1 MTRKPASRR
10 PATRSV
16 YEAFREL
23 VYMGGARGVED
34 AAAFL
39 GIRTGTLYNKADAS
53 DESHSQPTIKDLVQ
67 LTHYRGD
74 TRAVD
79 ALNEMFGRAC
89 FDASRFEQH
98 SDEALLELL
107 CTLGSEHGEFHAAVG
122 RALADKRFKPSEM
135 STVRAEAFDVV
146 AALMTL
152 VARLEGLV
160 DEEGGDD

>member
-1 MTRKPASRR
+1 MTRKPALRR
-10 PATRSV
+10 APTRSV

-23 VYMGGARGVED
+23 VYVGGARGVEE

-53 DESHSQPTIKDLVQ
+53 DDSHAQPTIKDLVQ

-74 TRAVD
+74 TRAID

-89 FDASRFEQH
+89 FDVGRFEQH

-107 CTLGSEHGEFHAAVG
+107 CTLGSEHGEFHGALH
-122 RALADKRFKPSEM
+122 RALQDKRFTAEELAN
-135 STVRAEAFDVV
+135 VRAEAFDVV
-146 AALMTL
+146 SALMTL

-160 DEEGGDD
+160 DEGPSRG

>member
-23 VYMGGARGVED
+23 VYMGGARGVEE

-53 DESHSQPTIKDLVQ
+53 DESHAQPTIKDLVQ
-67 LTHYRGD
+67 LTHFRAD

-89 FDASRFEQH
+89 FDTARFEHH

-107 CTLGSEHGEFHAAVG
+107 CRLGSEHGEFHGALH
-122 RALADKRFKPSEM
+122 RALADKRFTGEELSN
-135 STVRAEAFDVV
+135 VRAEAFDVV
-146 AALMTL
+146 SALMTL
-152 VARLEGLV
+152 VARLEGIV
-160 DEEGGDD
+160 DEEPGRG

>member
-1 MTRKPASRR
+1 MSRK

-23 VYMGGARGVED
+23 VYLQGARGVED

-53 DESHSQPTIKDLVQ
+53 DDSHSQPTIKDLVQ
-67 LTHYRGD
+67 LTHFRAD
-74 TRAVD
+74 TRAID

-89 FDASRFEQH
+89 FDAAKFASH

-107 CTLGSEHGEFHAAVG
+107 CTLGSEHGEFHGAVG
-122 RALADKRFKPSEM
+122 RALADKRFTADEM
-135 STVRAEAFDVV
+135 ANVRAEAFDVV
-146 AALMTL
+146 SALMTL

-160 DEEGGDD
+160 DEEPRRG

>member
-1 MTRKPASRR
+1 MTRKPAARR

-53 DESHSQPTIKDLVQ
+53 DDSHAQPTIKDLVQ

-74 TRAVD
+74 LRAVD

-89 FDASRFEQH
+89 FDTAKFETT

-107 CTLGSEHGEFHAAVG
+107 CRLGSEHGEFHAELNSALTSG
-122 RALADKRFKPSEM
+122 RFTTERLAS
-135 STVRAEAFDVV
+135 VRAEAFDVV
-146 AALMTL
+146 SALMTL

-160 DEEGGDD
+160 DDEARHG